1 MNQSEH
7 ATSSSSTLASSHGN
21 PSSLHQ
27 VSRGS
32 RHSRRNRPSPSH
44 IHGSTT
50 ISITVPPSRRS
61 TPPLLQHPRL
71 SSHNSSPAPSS
82 TFISVNNTTASHR
95 RGDAHQPWQL
105 HAHGPAPHLHCIHQH
120 RSRPWQQHSPS
131 SATANTN
138 PIAAPAPQH
147 CAAVKR
153 EETPTRT
160 RFHHLHCST
169 SLKNMNQS
177 RHQQPWHPSTMAS
190 FTAPTS

>member
-1 MNQSEH
+1 VGGRE
-7 ATSSSSTLASSHGN
+7 
-21 PSSLHQ
+21 
-27 VSRGS
+27 
-32 RHSRRNRPSPSH
+32 
-44 IHGSTT
+44 
-50 ISITVPPSRRS
+50 
-61 TPPLLQHPRL
+61 PLKNGGGGYAWWRCCGTQW
-71 SSHNSSPAPSS
+71 SWSAAKG
-82 TFISVNNTTASHR
+82 VVVK
-95 RGDAHQPWQL
+95 GDAHQPWQL

-177 RHQQPWHPSTMAS
+177 RHQQPWHPSTTEKWRWGIRVVALLWDPVVVECGGGGGGEDAVRFVVIANGWS
-190 FTAPTS
+190 SGCGWSWRVRNGREDAARST